1 MIDLAAA
8 TTIAQAWAG
17 KKYEVVPS
25 TWPTWAYNPSGDDC
39 GPRDDH
45 HVFAL
50 LQRGDHRVGGCNYVG
65 VHKMTGKV
73 YDIGYAG
80 E

>member
-8 TTIAQAWAG
+8 TMIAQAWAG
-17 KKYEVVPS
+17 EKFEAVPS
-25 TWPTWAYNPSGDDC
+25 TWPTRAFNLSGDDC
-39 GPRDDH
+39 EPRDDR

-50 LQRGDHRVGGCNYVG
+50 LQRGEFRVGGCNYVG
-65 VHKMTGKV
+65 VHKVTGKV